1 MTTTTATTTATTTSA
16 TTSATTTTTW
26 SARAVPTAATL
37 VGAARARRR
46 WWFTAL
52 TLLLTGA
59 VVVAVLAG
67 AHRLNL
73 VVAVSDA
80 LAGRH
85 SLDATVLL
93 TLRLPRVVLGVLVG
107 GGLGL
112 AGAALQALAR
122 NPLADPGLLGASS
135 GAALGAA
142 LAIVLVGTVVDVAV
156 ADRVD
161 HPLLLVAIPAAAF
174 VGAVV
179 VLALTRTLT
188 NARAPQHL
196 LLVGVGLNA
205 VCAAALGL
213 VVAFAD
219 DAQLRALTF
228 WSLGSLGGATA
239 IVDGVTAV
247 LLVPAVLLCWRA
259 APGLTVLVVGEKAA
273 AQLGVDLVRLTR
285 LAGLGAGLA
294 VAATVSVA
302 GAVGFVGFLAPHIA
316 RRCVGADAR
325 DTLPA
330 AAILGAALV
339 VLADVVA
346 RTVVAPAELPL
357 GVVTAAVGAPV
368 FLVMLQGRRS

>member
-1 MTTTTATTTATTTSA
+1 MTTTTVATALHLPSA
-16 TTSATTTTTW
+16 AHLL
-26 SARAVPTAATL
+26 ADA
-37 VGAARARRR
+37 GARRR
-46 WWFTAL
+46 RWFVAL
-52 TLLLTGA
+52 GVVLLASVLLA
-59 VVVAVLAG
+59 LLAG
-67 AHRLNL
+67 AHRLDL
-73 VVAVSDA
+73 VTAVSDA
-80 LAGRH
+80 VAGRS

-142 LAIVLVGTVVDVAV
+142 LAIVSVGAVVNVAA

-161 HPLLLVAIPAAAF
+161 HPLLLVATPTAAF
-174 VGAVV
+174 VGAIA
-179 VLALTRTLT
+179 VLWCARTLT

-239 IVDGVTAV
+239 LVDVVTAV
-247 LLVPAVLLCWRA
+247 LLVPAVLLCVAA

-273 AQLGVDLVRLTR
+273 SQLGVDLVRLTR

-302 GAVGFVGFLAPHIA
+302 GAVGFVGFLAPHVA

-330 AAILGAALV
+330 AALLGAALV

-368 FLVMLQGRRS
+368 FLVLVQQRRA